1 MIDDARLKALAL
13 AGDTK
18 EAVNRAMSSEHPVA
32 EAKRLAELHSCL
44 EQIEADLRIT
54 ALDHSIFELQS
65 LQQKLVQIDS
75 GLEGKSGIIKSVARK
90 VAALAKEIGVVIDLE
105 EKVVKVVP

>member
-13 AGDTK
+13 AGDAK
-18 EAVNRAMSSEHPVA
+18 EAVDRAMSSDHPVA

-65 LQQKLVQIDS
+65 LQQKLVLIDS

-105 EKVVKVVP
+105 EKVVKMVL

>member
-18 EAVNRAMSSEHPVA
+18 EAVNRAMSSAHPVA
-32 EAKRLAELHSCL
+32 EANQLAELHSCL

-54 ALDHSIFELQS
+54 ALDRSIFDLQS
-65 LQQKLVQIDS
+65 LQQKLVRIDS
-75 GLEGKSGIIKSVARK
+75 SLDNTSGALKSVARK

-105 EKVVKVVP
+105 EKVVKVVL